1 MYEHPPGCQAEVMAR
16 MREAPAEPEGLGIPF
31 HSCAQQSCSSVPCS
45 LQHWLLCPAVCVEV
59 PEHSQRASK
68 SLQFASRLF
77 MGMDKFTKK
86 IHKGLQLSAALSK
99 PRDTARC
106 LRAGE
111 LSCV

>member
-1 MYEHPPGCQAEVMAR
+1 MYKHPPGCQAEVMAR
-16 MREAPAEPEGLGIPF
+16 MRAEGRGIGDSF
-31 HSCAQQSCSSVPCS
+31 SLLCSAELQLCPLLW

-59 PEHSQRASK
+59 PEHSLRASK

-77 MGMDKFTKK
+77 TGMDKSTKK

-106 LRAGE
+106 LRTGE
-111 LSCV
+111 LSCI